1 MSLTNT
7 HNDYLD
13 PDRHLNHPED
23 YGFDRVKAALSA
35 RDTGRGHGDC
45 SWTGKDADL
54 DAGGEQGLT
63 LESVDDEYAVA
74 TVYISASFAGTDVCL
89 NLPAWAEEDDET
101 FDQVR
106 EIWLDAAESVVSGCS
121 VAGEWTGDDWC
132 MHESFTVR
140 VKTVLNDDDDT
151 DAEATAEA
159 LIKAAQEVV
168 ADAEAELVLAH
179 QMMEQLAGWRTYH
192 VDGTSTRHP
201 EGEPCE
207 GSVWSIFQSQN

>member
-1 MSLTNT
+1 MSLTSM

-13 PDRHLNHPED
+13 PDRHLNHLED
-23 YGFDRVKAALSA
+23 YGFERVKTVLDA
-35 RDTGRGHGDC
+35 RDTGRGQGDC

-63 LESVDDEYAVA
+63 LESVDDKYTTA

-89 NLPAWAEEDDET
+89 NLPAWAEENDET
-101 FDQVR
+101 FEQVH
-106 EIWLDAAESVVSGCS
+106 EIWLEQAEGVVSGCS

-159 LIKAAQEVV
+159 LIKAAQEAV
-168 ADAEAELVLAH
+168 AGAEAELVLAH
-179 QMMEQLAGWRTYH
+179 QMTETLAGWRTYH
-192 VDGTSTRHP
+192 ADGTSTRHAA
-201 EGEPCE
+201 GEPCE